1 MTFSSLMRKSPSA
14 TPKPRLT
21 ADEFIDQASYYAA
34 GQAHP
39 KLKVVES
46 PGPVSPCAGEP
57 MKTTSVR
64 LTDDARETL
73 DALSQKT
80 GISRSRLVRIW
91 LGQLDPEV
99 EAQSFLASVIR

>member
-34 GQAHP
+34 GQTHP
-39 KLKVVES
+39 RLTVVEG
-46 PGPVSPCAGEP
+46 PGSISPCAGEP
-57 MKTTSVR
+57 MKTASFR
-64 LTDDARETL
+64 LTDEARNNL